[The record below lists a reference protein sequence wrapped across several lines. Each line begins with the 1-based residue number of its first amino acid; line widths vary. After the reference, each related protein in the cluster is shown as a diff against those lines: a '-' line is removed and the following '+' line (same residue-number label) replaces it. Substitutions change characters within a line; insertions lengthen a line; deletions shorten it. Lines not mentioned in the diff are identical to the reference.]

1 MKSNYS
7 MQYLLLTVAID
18 AAPRRRI
25 VMTSKVCQLLQ
36 QTLLTT
42 VIHNFECPAV
52 DPRKYKRTEAY
63 ITYSTVNDG
72 EGLVGCRPFVG
83 ELDQLRNSEE
93 FLRFE
98 RQT

>member
-1 MKSNYS
+1 
-7 MQYLLLTVAID
+7 
-18 AAPRRRI
+18 
-25 VMTSKVCQLLQ
+25 MTSKVCQLIQ

-98 RQT
+98 RQTKLHMYKRCATRPQVSPYIEVNR